1 VEVLVWYMDD
11 FEQPEELLL
20 DVLIP
25 SDWELLASGD
35 INKDGRADL
44 TWIDPNTN
52 LIEVWRM
59 DENQDGGFTDQ

>member
-1 VEVLVWYMDD
+1 LVWYMDD
-11 FEQPEELLL
+11 LEHPEDDELLL

-25 SDWELLASGD
+25 SDWKLLASGD

-44 TWIDPNTN
+44 TWFDPNTS

-59 DENQDGGFTDQ
+59 DEREVGGFTDQ